1 MVQTWWEV
9 AQGRSRLHQHQRQ
22 CGSALEVRAIAHIDH
37 AHESWEM
44 LKTESDFWGQEVKSL
59 VPGAVL
65 AADERPVEAS
75 VCPTRRDSH
84 AW

>member
-1 MVQTWWEV
+1 
-9 AQGRSRLHQHQRQ
+9 
-22 CGSALEVRAIAHIDH
+22 
-37 AHESWEM
+37 M
-44 LKTESDFWGQEVKSL
+44 LKTESDFWGQEGKSL